1 METFAFIAAPGK
13 LILILC
19 MLLGRLELYTVL
31 LLCMPA
37 FWKK

>member
-1 METFAFIAAPGK
+1 MFLLT
-13 LILILC
+13 LC

-31 LLCMPA
+31 VLLLPS